1 MAKDQICGMFVEE
14 NENSIQHIRDGIK
27 YYFCSS
33 QCLHEFREPEKALKK
48 LKMHVAISIALTIPI
63 IILSLPHMI
72 PELGH
77 FFPMEMMVYTNY
89 LLLALAT
96 PIQFWIGWRF
106 YRGFWDGIKAK
117 ASNMDTLIAIGTTA
131 AYLYSAIVTIVPG
144 YFPFTAVYFETAAII
159 ITLILVG
166 RLLETKTKEKASNAV
181 RKLLD
186 LKPRTARI
194 LRLVINEGKKIERS
208 KNINNSGEINQSYVN
223 FDNSKLTSITKKLEE
238 IEIPVEQIEEGD
250 LMVIRP
256 GERVPT
262 DGLVIEGN
270 SSVDESALTG
280 ESIPVDKTK
289 GDEVIGATIN
299 KNGLLKVKA
308 TKVGQDTVLSQIIT
322 LVEEAKTGKAKLER
336 MVDQVAKYFVPAI
349 VMIAIGVF
357 LGWYFI
363 GDAGLTYSILAF
375 VSVMIIAC
383 PCALGI
389 ATPAALMMG
398 AGKGAENGILYKG
411 GEHIEIANKVN
422 MIVFDKTGTLT
433 IGKPSVTD
441 LVSLTEE
448 IGEQELL
455 RLAAIAESG
464 SEHPLAQAVIRKAKE
479 NNTPITSPDSF
490 EAISGHG
497 LKATYSNHKILIGNR
512 KMMEDNQ
519 VAVTES
525 VDAKLSIFEKEGKT
539 AVLVAIDNTLS
550 GILSISDTIKE
561 NATDTIKSLK
571 SKGIEVIM
579 LTGDNER
586 TANAV
591 ASKLGIDRVIAEV
604 LPQQKEEVV
613 SKLKTKEGKVV
624 AMVGDGINDAPALAR
639 ADLGIAIGS
648 GTDVAKETGGI
659 ILIKDDIRDVVTAL
673 DLGKRTVSKIK
684 QNLFWAFAYN
694 TGLIP
699 IAAGAL
705 VPILGLSVFGWLP
718 ILAGLAMAMS
728 SVTVVTNSLLLGKY
742 KPKYNNILQY

>member
-1 MAKDQICGMFVEE
+1 MAKDPICGMFVEE
-14 NENSIQHIRDGIK
+14 TENSIHYSKDRIT
-27 YYFCSS
+27 YYFCAS
-33 QCLHEFREPEKALKK
+33 QCLNEFLEPEKAFKK
-48 LKMHVAISIALTIPI
+48 LKMHVASSIALTIPI

-72 PELGH
+72 PEIGQA
-77 FFPMEMMVYTNY
+77 FPMGMMEYTNY
-89 LLLALAT
+89 ILLALAT

-106 YRGFWDGIKAK
+106 YKGFWDGIKAK

-144 YFPFTAVYFETAAII
+144 YFPFTAVYFETSAII

-166 RLLETKTKEKASNAV
+166 RLLETKTKEKASDAV

-186 LKPRTARI
+186 LKPRTAK
-194 LRLVINEGKKIERS
+194 VIRPVFREKNDEEGSKK
-208 KNINNSGEINQSYVN
+208 NNNNNHSNNQSNVN
-223 FDNSKLTSITKKLEE
+223 FDKFKLKSITKEFKE

-250 LMVIRP
+250 LMLIRP
-256 GERVPT
+256 GERIPT
-262 DGLVIEGN
+262 DGLVTEGN

-308 TKVGQDTVLSQIIT
+308 TKIGQDTVLSQIIT

-349 VMIAIGVF
+349 VIIAIGVF

-363 GDAGLTYSILAF
+363 GNAGLTYSILAF

-422 MIVFDKTGTLT
+422 TIVFDKTGTLT
-433 IGKPSVTD
+433 VGRPSVTD

-448 IGEQELL
+448 IGEEELL

-464 SEHPLAQAVIRKAKE
+464 SEHPLAQAIIRKAKE
-479 NNTPITSPDSF
+479 NGTPIINPDSF
-490 EAISGHG
+490 EAVSGHG
-497 LKATYSNHKILIGNR
+497 LKATYSNHTIMIGNR

-525 VDAKLSIFEKEGKT
+525 VDAKLSEFEKEGKT
-539 AVLVAIDNTLS
+539 AVLVSIDNTLS
-550 GILSISDTIKE
+550 GIIAISDIIKE
-561 NATDTIKSLK
+561 NAKYAIKALK
-571 SKGIEVIM
+571 AQGIEVIM
-579 LTGDNER
+579 LTGDNKR

-591 ASKLGIDRVIAEV
+591 ASKLGIDRIIAEV
-604 LPQQKEEVV
+604 LPHQKEEVV
-613 SKLKTKEGKVV
+613 AKLKTTEGKVV

-705 VPILGLSVFGWLP
+705 VPVLGLGVFGWLP
-718 ILAGLAMAMS
+718 IVAGLAMAMS

-742 KPKYNNILQY
+742 KPQFETYYR